1 MNTII
6 NNNYNYNNIN
16 KRLFT
21 IDKRRINVY
30 SYCIVYNELF
40 NMNNTYLLQN
50 NTTIQQYSISIQQY
64 YMNKYLY
71 TNNLL
76 NMNKLFNSIEL
87 FNMNNNSK
95 YVLLLN
101 NTIQTIY
108 CIVISMNNNNLLNIN
123 NVIEYETV
131 MNNVLNINKLGRSV
145 EPADSEEVTQTAGF
159 SKFRLQ
165 KNDRK
170 MIEKFEKYRIFLKIF
185 YK

>member
-1 MNTII
+1 MNNTIL

-21 IDKRRINVY
+21 INKQRINVY

-40 NMNNTYLLQN
+40 NMNNTYLLLN
-50 NTTIQQYSISIQQY
+50 NTYEQQYSISIQQY
-64 YMNKYLY
+64 SMNKYIY

-76 NMNKLFNSIEL
+76 NMNKLNDNIEL
-87 FNMNNNSK
+87 FNIEQNNI

-108 CIVISMNNNNLLNIN
+108 CIVISMNNNNLLNMN
-123 NVIEYETV
+123 NVIDYEAV
-131 MNNVLNINKLGRSV
+131 MNNTLNINKLETSV
-145 EPADSEEVTQTAGF
+145 EPVDSEGVRQTAGF
-159 SKFRLQ
+159 LKFGLQ

-170 MIEKFEKYRIFLKIF
+170 SLKYF
-185 YK
+185 